1 MAEIITKENKMLGE
15 KYYTFDHKSG
25 LKVYV
30 FPKQL
35 TSSYALFTTKYGS
48 IDNKFKL
55 EGDEDFTCVPDGIAH
70 FLEHKMFECENGE
83 DAFELFAK
91 TGASANAYTSNA
103 RTAYLFSTTDNFYES
118 LEYLLDFVTH
128 PYFTEQT
135 VQKEQGIIGQE
146 LRMYDDHPGS
156 RLERGLLEALYKHN
170 KVRIDVG
177 GTIESI
183 AKITAEVLYKCYY
196 TFYNLRNMVLAV
208 CGDIDVNEVEKICD
222 KMLKEAPKQTIIR
235 DYECENE
242 PKEVYK
248 KRSTCS
254 LAVSKPILSIGV
266 KDSNI
271 PSDPSERAKKF
282 YAIQILNEMLYSRTA
297 ELYNTLYDKK
307 LISHL
312 LDSYFEQDE
321 FYSFNVVSTESSNPE
336 AVYEHF
342 VDFIEKTKKNG
353 LDKESFELAKRTIYA
368 LYIKSF
374 DSTEEIAENIITNY
388 LEGTDIFD
396 IPEIISSITYDYTTE
411 LFNDFYKEEY
421 YAMSVVNPLSKESEE

>member
-254 LAVSKPILSIGV
+254 LAVSKPILSIGI

-342 VDFIEKTKKNG
+342 VDFIEKTK
-353 LDKESFELAKRTIYA
+353 
-368 LYIKSF
+368 
-374 DSTEEIAENIITNY
+374 
-388 LEGTDIFD
+388 
-396 IPEIISSITYDYTTE
+396 
-411 LFNDFYKEEY
+411 
-421 YAMSVVNPLSKESEE
+421 